1 MPGFNME
8 HQERVRA
15 ALAGERVDRPPF
27 VLWHHFRPAASPAA
41 LGTAVVDF
49 FGRLD
54 FDIMKVMPD
63 LPYPDPPG
71 GVRGTT
77 DWAKL
82 PRLDAHEGELSGMPD
97 AVEAVRR
104 ARPKAVVL
112 TTVFSPLATAIK
124 LAGGYDPFCRHLQTD
139 PDAVRE
145 GLRIVSANLAAMCEE
160 CLRRGSDGIYFA
172 TNGQGDGLF
181 TEQEYAQFGR
191 PFDLQVLGAC
201 ASGWVNVLHMH
212 AASGLEWRWTADYPV
227 QVFSWSDRRTGIP
240 LREVA
245 AELPGRTV
253 MGGIDEFGAIVD
265 GRMDVVAEEM
275 HDAVRQMSGRHL
287 ILAGGCS
294 VPDEINEE
302 HLATARRLVDRLP
315 SEF

>member
-1 MPGFNME
+1 MPGITME
-8 HQERVRA
+8 HQQRVRSV
-15 ALAGERVDRPPF
+15 LAGETVDRPPF
-27 VLWHHFRPAASPAA
+27 VLWHHFRPAGSPTA
-41 LGTAVVDF
+41 LATAVVDF
-49 FGRLD
+49 FGRFD

-63 LPYPDPPG
+63 LPYPTPSG
-71 GVRGTT
+71 GIQATS
-77 DWAKL
+77 DWTNL
-82 PRLDAHEGELSGMPD
+82 PRLDAHEGELSGMPK

-104 ARPKAVVL
+104 ARPNAVIL

-124 LAGGYDPFCRHLQTD
+124 LAGGYDPFCRHVQKD

-145 GLRIVSANLAAMCEE
+145 GLAIVSANLAAMCGES
-160 CLRRGSDGIYFA
+160 LRRGSDGIYFA

-181 TEQEYAQFGR
+181 TEEEYAQFGR

-201 ASGWVNVLHMH
+201 SSGWINVLHMH

-227 QVFSWSDRRTGIP
+227 QVFCWSDRRTGIA

-245 AELPGRTV
+245 RALPGRTV

-265 GRMDVVAEEM
+265 GRMDVVAQEM
-275 HDAVRQMSGRHL
+275 QDAVRQTSGRHL

-302 HLATARRLVDRLP
+302 HLSMARRLVDRLP
-315 SEF
+315 SGL